1 MKKLTAG
8 FLSALLLASLFSG
21 CSRKN
26 RTDTIPLYENKTV
39 MAATETKTDEEMC
52 RNYSEFVFDIAG
64 RCAKESDGNVLISAD
79 SILFSLGMT
88 AAGASGD
95 TLTQMTDVLVPGA
108 DPADAVAFCIRH
120 YNELQNDSISIG
132 NSVWINKAMSDTLK
146 DAYVVFTRENF
157 DARVENIEFD
167 TQGIDTINSWV
178 SEKTRERIPHII
190 QPEDIDPN
198 TYAVLVNAIAFDGVW
213 KEGFERVDED
223 YFFNADGSKVS
234 ADFLYGTADTYISSS
249 DAEGFIRP
257 YDGDRFALMVI
268 LPDDPEIS
276 ASDYLA
282 KMSSD
287 SYWDLWESRKNVDDL
302 RIMLP
307 EFTNEYDIEL
317 SSILID
323 MGMKDAF
330 AAADFS
336 NMTDSSVRIDK
347 VIHKTYINVNEEG
360 TTAAAATA
368 TVMLRYGG
376 KAMSPSVTCNRPF
389 VYAIVDLDTGLPV
402 FLGTLD
408 NIK

>member
-1 MKKLTAG
+1 
-8 FLSALLLASLFSG
+8 
-21 CSRKN
+21 
-26 RTDTIPLYENKTV
+26 
-39 MAATETKTDEEMC
+39 
-52 RNYSEFVFDIAG
+52 
-64 RCAKESDGNVLISAD
+64 
-79 SILFSLGMT
+79 
-88 AAGASGD
+88 
-95 TLTQMTDVLVPGA
+95 
-108 DPADAVAFCIRH
+108 
-120 YNELQNDSISIG
+120 
-132 NSVWINKAMSDTLK
+132 
-146 DAYVVFTRENF
+146 
-157 DARVENIEFD
+157 
-167 TQGIDTINSWV
+167 
-178 SEKTRERIPHII
+178 
-190 QPEDIDPN
+190 
-198 TYAVLVNAIAFDGVW
+198 
-213 KEGFERVDED
+213 
-223 YFFNADGSKVS
+223 
-234 ADFLYGTADTYISSS
+234 
-249 DAEGFIRP
+249 
-257 YDGDRFALMVI
+257 MVI

-376 KAMSPSVTCNRPF
+376 KAMSTSVTCNRPF

>member
-1 MKKLTAG
+1 
-8 FLSALLLASLFSG
+8 
-21 CSRKN
+21 
-26 RTDTIPLYENKTV
+26 
-39 MAATETKTDEEMC
+39 MC

-64 RCAKESDGNVLISAD
+64 RCARESDGNVLISAD

-120 YNELQNDSISIG
+120 YNELQNDSIAIG

-347 VIHKTYINVNEEG
+347 VIHKTYINVNEKG

>member
-1 MKKLTAG
+1 
-8 FLSALLLASLFSG
+8 
-21 CSRKN
+21 
-26 RTDTIPLYENKTV
+26 
-39 MAATETKTDEEMC
+39 MC
-52 RNYSEFVFDIAG
+52 RNYSKFIFDIAG

-79 SILFSLGMT
+79 SILFALGMT
-88 AAGASGD
+88 AAGASGN
-95 TLTQMTDVLVPGA
+95 TLTQMTDVLVPGSE
-108 DPADAVAFCIRH
+108 PADTLAFCVSH
-120 YNELQNDSISIG
+120 YNELQNDSIAIA
-132 NSVWINKAMSDTLK
+132 NSMWINDSDEDTLK
-146 DAYVVFTRENF
+146 AAYTAFIREHLDAGVEGIKF
-157 DARVENIEFD
+157 DS
-167 TQGIDTINSWV
+167 QGADTINSWV
-178 SEKTRERIPHII
+178 NEKTRERIPRIVE
-190 QPEDIDPN
+190 PEDLEPN

-213 KEGFERVDED
+213 KEGFEQVKED

-234 ADFLYGTADTYISSS
+234 ADYLIGSADTFIYSS

-257 YDGDRFALMVI
+257 YDDGKFALMVI

-330 AAADFS
+330 SKGDFS
-336 NMTDSSVRIDK
+336 NMTDSAVKIDK

>member
-1 MKKLTAG
+1 
-8 FLSALLLASLFSG
+8 
-21 CSRKN
+21 
-26 RTDTIPLYENKTV
+26 
-39 MAATETKTDEEMC
+39 MC
-52 RNYSEFVFDIAG
+52 RNYSEFVFDIAA
-64 RCAKESDGNVLISAD
+64 RCAGESDGNVLISAD
-79 SILFSLGMT
+79 SILFSLGMA
-88 AAGASGD
+88 AAGASGN

-108 DPADAVAFCIRH
+108 DPADALAFCVSH
-120 YNELQNDSISIG
+120 YNELQNDSIAIA
-132 NSVWINKAMSDTLK
+132 NSMWINESDEDTLK
-146 DAYVVFTRENF
+146 AAYTAFIREHLDAGVEGIKF
-157 DARVENIEFD
+157 DS
-167 TQGIDTINSWV
+167 QGADTINSWV
-178 SEKTRERIPHII
+178 NEKTRERIPRIVE
-190 QPEDIDPN
+190 PEDLEPN

-234 ADFLYGTADTYISSS
+234 ADYLIGSADTFIYSS

-257 YDGDRFALMVI
+257 YDDGKFALMVI

-282 KMSSD
+282 KMTSD
-287 SYWDLWESRKNVDDL
+287 SYWDLWESRRDKDNL
-302 RIMLP
+302 RVLLP
-307 EFTNEYDIEL
+307 EFTSEYETEL
-317 SSILID
+317 SHILID

-347 VIHKTYINVNEEG
+347 VIHKTYIDVNEEG

-368 TVMLRYGG
+368 TVMLTYG
-376 KAMSPSVTCNRPF
+376 ASNNTVVTCNRPF